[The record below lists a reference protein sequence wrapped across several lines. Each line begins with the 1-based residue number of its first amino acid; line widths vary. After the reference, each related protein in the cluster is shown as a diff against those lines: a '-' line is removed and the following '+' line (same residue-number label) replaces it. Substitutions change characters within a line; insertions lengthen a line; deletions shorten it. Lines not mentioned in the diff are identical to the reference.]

1 MHTEANVHS
10 FADVEDTNEVVTYKK
25 GKRFLV
31 HLHDRYIMFHRRKK
45 LYVADFSSLV
55 YWLTGICT

>member
-1 MHTEANVHS
+1 MHS